1 MKLFVDTSGW
11 VAVHDAADAR
21 NSKALAVWQ
30 GLPRQ
35 AAVLFTT
42 DYVFDETV
50 TVLRLKIGH
59 AAAVEFGDTLLRS
72 RVVRMLEVTR
82 EVRDRAWAYF
92 KTHRDK
98 GYSFTDCT
106 SFVIMHDLGLARA
119 FTLDRHFRQAGF
131 EVLP

>member
-11 VAVHDAADAR
+11 VAVHYAADAGHAQ
-21 NSKALAVWQ
+21 ALAWWRD
-30 GLPRQ
+30 LPRQ

-50 TVLRLKIGH
+50 TMLWRKIGH
-59 AAAVEFGDTLLRS
+59 AAAVEFGYTLLHS
-72 RVVRMLEVTR
+72 RVVRILEVTR
-82 EVRDRAWAYF
+82 EVRERAWAYF

-106 SFVIMHDLGLARA
+106 SFVIMQDLGLARA
-119 FTLDRHFRQAGF
+119 FTLDRHFHQAGF